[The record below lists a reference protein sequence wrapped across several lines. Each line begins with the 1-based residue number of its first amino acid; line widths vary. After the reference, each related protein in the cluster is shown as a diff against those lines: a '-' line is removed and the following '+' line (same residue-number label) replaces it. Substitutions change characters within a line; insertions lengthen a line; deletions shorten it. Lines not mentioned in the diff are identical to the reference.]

1 MGLQEPATLGYP
13 SEGVGVESSILA
25 INEKK
30 MCLLWKGPIFF
41 FSASSKPAEG
51 SSVGPNCGNGYMDT
65 MLILM
70 LLDAMSESV
79 DLRSLCT

>member
-13 SEGVGVESSILA
+13 SEGVGVESNILA

-30 MCLLWKGPIFF
+30 MCLFCGRDPYF
-41 FSASSKPAEG
+41 FSASSKPAKG
-51 SSVGPNCGNGYMDT
+51 SSFGPNCGNGYIGT

-70 LLDAMSESV
+70 FLDAISESV
-79 DLRSLCT
+79 DLRSLPT